1 MISFIKSAII
11 FLNTNNIKQAR
22 PISCKGHACL
32 MPYYRKYFIFQIRF
46 FIYAASKWQIPWQ
59 TGWFPPEDIPARWL
73 NNNRRCNK
81 RSCHIPKLLRC
92 ERQSKHTSMKRSGCI
107 LDKCWIKWWIKT
119 DYEAARKKLACCTP
133 KNIIENRLQ
142 YRDGTCNSNYHGK
155 IISIIPSKTSPQSRR

>member
-1 MISFIKSAII
+1 MISFIKSTII

-22 PISCKGHACL
+22 PISAKV
-32 MPYYRKYFIFQIRF
+32 MPVWCPIIENTLFSKFAFSYMPSVNGKSHDKPDDSRQKIYLPDDWIITVTAIRDPAIF
-46 FIYAASKWQIPWQ
+46 P
-59 TGWFPPEDIPARWL
+59 
-73 NNNRRCNK
+73 
-81 RSCHIPKLLRC
+81 SCC
-92 ERQSKHTSMKRSGCI
+92 GRQSKHTSMKGSMCI

-155 IISIIPSKTSPQSRR
+155 IISNIPSKTSPQSRR